1 MHVTVLYI
9 YILLS
14 EVVSP
19 TMTVVIRIRWRE
31 TTHFTEQRL
40 QMIEDKLVGC
50 SLTHPTYLSSFRV
63 GKGIASFPASHTRY

>member
-40 QMIEDKLVGC
+40 QMRISWLVVA
-50 SLTHPTYLSSFRV
+50 L
-63 GKGIASFPASHTRY
+63 HTPRTFHHLE